1 MVIAMMMVMV
11 MMMTMMMTSD
21 FLQPG
26 ILSPFSFIREHQTP
40 RFPAPGRIIMMLVLI
55 IIIITLITI
64 TVIIIIIIT
73 MTTSF
78 DSSMVFNLLDSN
90 IAIEPVNQ
98 TAVGKMMFILGILI
112 TFCIWKN

>member
-1 MVIAMMMVMV
+1 MMMVMV
-11 MMMTMMMTSD
+11 MVMTMMMMVMMTSD

-55 IIIITLITI
+55 IIIIT
-64 TVIIIIIIT
+64 

-90 IAIEPVNQ
+90 IAIEPVDQ
-98 TAVGKMMFILGILI
+98 TAVGKMIFILGILI
-112 TFCIWKN
+112 TLCIWKNC